1 MIFWD
6 TSAIIPLLVDEPR
19 SERVRE
25 VLESD
30 RRMIVWWV
38 TTVECWSAIARL
50 RREGGIPDVGEER
63 GGIVLERLRASWVE
77 IEPSEEVRAHARR
90 LLRSHVLRASDALQL
105 GAALVWSGSPAEGA
119 LATFA
124 VRLAAAAHVEGFEL
138 SLG

>member
-19 SERVRE
+19 SERGRE

-30 RRMIVWWV
+30 RRMIVWWG

-50 RREGGIPDVGEER
+50 RREEYMSTVDEEHA
-63 GGIVLERLRASWVE
+63 GIVLERLRASWVE
-77 IEPSEEVRAHARR
+77 IEPSEEVRAHAGR
-90 LLRSHVLRASDALQL
+90 LLRTHPLRASDALQL

-119 LATFA
+119 LATYD
-124 VRLAAAAHVEGFEL
+124 VRLADAARVEGFDL
-138 SLG
+138 PLA